1 MLEIIEK
8 FCFYVCQ
15 HFLCQQEISIL
26 CFLASVFPF
35 FQCLSGK
42 LFPVPNSDEIWLENQ
57 KKVYT
62 ARFCDDG
69 MRIIALAACY
79 LARAHTILRIYAVE
93 EVATAA
99 DVVVVVVAAPHL
111 ARHSR

>member
-1 MLEIIEK
+1 MFANIFVSARNQHTLLSCVSISFFSVPFRKII
-8 FCFYVCQ
+8 Q
-15 HFLCQQEISIL
+15 
-26 CFLASVFPF
+26 
-35 FQCLSGK
+35 
-42 LFPVPNSDEIWLENQ
+42 VPNSDEIWLENQ

-69 MRIIALAACY
+69 IRIIALAACY